1 MHRVGSR
8 SIRTVRQQQHDHRE
22 SGRVRIVGMHTLSDR
37 QEVQAQGVGSEALL
51 PRLIKPLSS
60 RSLAIRPPGSIL
72 IEWSHPTDRNGGAL
86 FFSSTK
92 LRRRSPF
99 FCCLYSQAVDGMVL
113 FIIFQA
119 MTTTIRNEPGTP
131 ALDYPTDLLSNNF
144 KRATKL
150 AESPIHRYST
160 AQLSS
165 VVSGFVCLN
174 PQSVI

>member
-86 FFSSTK
+86 FFPPPSFVDDLHSFAAFTHK
-92 LRRRSPF
+92 PLMVW
-99 FCCLYSQAVDGMVL
+99 FCLSYS
-113 FIIFQA
+113 
-119 MTTTIRNEPGTP
+119 
-131 ALDYPTDLLSNNF
+131 
-144 KRATKL
+144 KR
-150 AESPIHRYST
+150 
-160 AQLSS
+160 
-165 VVSGFVCLN
+165 
-174 PQSVI
+174 